1 MATSGTN
8 TWNLNVAQIIEKA
21 AKRVRKSDEGPIAGQ
36 EAADARDSLN
46 LVLTD
51 MINKGAP
58 LSTMEYRTFDLIEGT
73 AEYVI
78 PSDIVDVFHGV
89 FTQSNPSGTL
99 TDTELER
106 ISLSDYNRVS
116 SKQILGRPTQY
127 AVDRGQA
134 GIRLF
139 TYPTPDDSSDALRFW
154 CITRIEDVTAAAQDV
169 DLSFRYT
176 PSLISGTAYYMYLE
190 RDDQVADKVRML
202 KEIYAEELDLAMGED
217 RDRSSVF
224 LTP

>member
-21 AKRVRKSDEGPIAGQ
+21 AKRVRKRDEGPLSGQ
-36 EAADARDSLN
+36 EAADGRESLN

-51 MINKGAP
+51 MINRGAP
-58 LSTMEYRTFDLIEGT
+58 LSTLELKTISLVDGT
-73 AEYVI
+73 ASYNI
-78 PSDIVDVFHGV
+78 DADIVDLFHGV
-89 FTQSNPSGTL
+89 YSKLENSEY

-106 ISLSDYNRVS
+106 ISLSDYNRIANKNV
-116 SKQILGRPTQY
+116 KGRPSAF
-127 AVDRGQA
+127 AVDRGQSQ
-134 GIRLF
+134 ITIY
-139 TYPTPDDSSDALRFW
+139 TYPTPDNSTDALRFW

-176 PSLISGTAYYMYLE
+176 PALISGTAYYMGLE
-190 RDDQVADKVRML
+190 RDDIDLVKLNTL
-202 KEIYAEELDLAMGED
+202 KQIYDTELDLAMGED
-217 RDRSSVF
+217 RDRSSIY